1 MIHKEKY
8 NNFRKQDRILPDILS
23 SRGENN
29 DFYSYQENS
38 QINSQKI
45 RNSGTEFANKQVT

>member
-29 DFYSYQENS
+29 DFYPYQKNS

-45 RNSGTEFANKQVT
+45 RNSGTEFANK

>member
-23 SRGENN
+23 NRGENN
-29 DFYSYQENS
+29 DFYPYEENS

-45 RNSGTEFANKQVT
+45 RNSGTEFANK